1 MAILLHWL
9 SALCVL
15 GLLGIGLLMVHADL
29 APLRRFQLY
38 QWHKSVGITVLL
50 LTGLRLVW
58 RFGHAPPPH
67 PDGMPARERRAASAA
82 HLTLYGLLVGLPLA
96 GWAVVSLSPFNIPTV
111 LYGLIPWP
119 HLPLSTRIAD
129 PAAGEAVMKRV
140 HAYGAWIL
148 GLLVLLH
155 VAAALRHH
163 WVLRDDV
170 LRRMLPGWRG
180 GEPGDGGHGRGTPI
194 LRPQTLIRNR

>member
-1 MAILLHWL
+1 MSEGKQRYTRVAILLHWL

-15 GLLGIGLLMVHADL
+15 GLLGMGLLMVHADL

-58 RFGHAPPPH
+58 RYGHTPPPH
-67 PDGMPARERRAASAA
+67 PNGMPARERRAASAA
-82 HLTLYGLLVGLPLA
+82 HLTLYGLLVGVPLA
-96 GWAVVSLSPFNIPTV
+96 GWALVSLSPFNIPTV
-111 LYGLIPWP
+111 LYGQIPWP
-119 HLPLSTRIAD
+119 HLLLSDFVD
-129 PAAGEAVMKRV
+129 PKTGEAVMKAV

-148 GLLVLLH
+148 GLIVLLH

-170 LRRMLPGWRG
+170 LRRMSPRRLGAG
-180 GEPGDGGHGRGTPI
+180 GPSQ
-194 LRPQTLIRNR
+194 LRSSP